1 MSCLEWTKAK
11 DKGGYGVSWLHGK
24 WTRAHRKIYIENFG
38 PIPEGMVV
46 RHTCDNRSCVNPNHL
61 VLGTHQQNS
70 TDMVTR
76 NRQSRGEQ
84 VGTSKL
90 TDDIVRMIRSLSGS
104 SRKLAE
110 FFGCSSTTVKDIK
123 KNKIWSHV

>member
-1 MSCLEWTKAK
+1 MPCQEWTKAK
-11 DKGGYGVSWLHGK
+11 DKNGYGVSWLNGK
-24 WTRAHRKIYIENFG
+24 WTRAHRKIYIENYG
-38 PIPEGMVV
+38 PIPEGMIV
-46 RHTCDNRSCVNPNHL
+46 RHTCDNRLCINPNHL

-76 NRQSRGEQ
+76 NRQARGEQ

-90 TDDIVRMIRSLSGS
+90 TDDVVRMIRSLSGS

-110 FFGCSSTTVKDIK
+110 FFGCSGTTIKDIK
-123 KNKIWSHV
+123 KNKIWSHI